1 MDLFEW
7 LKDIEKVYED
17 LMNSAKDI
25 NLNDI
30 EEFRDQQRMYFE
42 YYFEEKNELV
52 NNVLSKLAI
61 DLDKEKKIF
70 DDQID
75 EAIKKIAIQ
84 FEKEKDNLQELII
97 EEAGLDF

>member
-17 LMNSAKDI
+17 LMNSAKSI
-25 NLNDI
+25 NLDDI

-84 FEKEKDNLQELII
+84 FDKEKDNLQELII